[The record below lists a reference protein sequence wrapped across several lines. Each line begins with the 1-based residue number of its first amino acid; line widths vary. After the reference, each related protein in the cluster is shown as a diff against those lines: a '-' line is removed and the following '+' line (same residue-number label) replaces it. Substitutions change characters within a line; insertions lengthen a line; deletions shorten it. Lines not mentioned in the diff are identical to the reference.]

1 MHEDKVKRI
10 GIYHSKDM
18 DGICCGAIMKL
29 KYPDITLIGF
39 DYGENIWLKLMAA
52 GFASEEKNEAEPAT
66 CFPPNG
72 FDGEVIMADVSLKRD
87 EMFKLAEWCGN
98 RFTWIDHHKSAIED
112 VCGGIPSL
120 NPRRFN
126 MQSPQNREVFIRMC
140 VEVGPAACE
149 LCWDYLI
156 KNSRVHQDTPD
167 VVQLLGEYDTWR
179 NQDKERWDNAIMPFQ
194 YGMRLVCT
202 GVDDFP
208 MDLFNWAEPFMPLVG
223 PCPVTEKGMQIMRDG
238 RTVLKYQKQQNKR
251 AADMTAFEVEFEGLR
266 AICLNS
272 GGANSQ
278 LFESVW
284 DPEKHDI
291 MMPFVFT
298 GKYWVFSIYTTKP
311 EIDCSELAKRYGG
324 GGHKG
329 AAGFQVNR
337 WEVLH
342 RRAEKSGNEKTF
354 LLIDRDEAVI

>member
-1 MHEDKVKRI
+1 MKRI

-52 GFASEEKNEAEPAT
+52 GFASEEKNEAEPPT
-66 CFPPNG
+66 CFPPDG

-112 VCGGIPSL
+112 VCGAISPGYRRYGLI
-120 NPRRFN
+120 NPAN
-126 MQSPQNREVFIRMC
+126 EKVNINVY

-179 NQDKERWDNAIMPFQ
+179 NQDKDRWDNCIMPYQ
-194 YGMRLVCT
+194 YGMRLICT

-208 MDLFNWAEPFMPLVG
+208 MDLFGYAQPPVLPYMT
-223 PCPVTEKGMQIMRDG
+223 PCPVTEKGLRILHDG
-238 RTVLKYQKQQNKR
+238 RTVLKYQKQQNTR
-251 AADMTAFEVEFEGLR
+251 AAQFTAFEVEFEGLR
-266 AICLNS
+266 AICMNN

-278 LFESVW
+278 LFESVY
-284 DPEKHDI
+284 DEAKHDI
-291 MMPFVFT
+291 MIPFVFT
-298 GKYWVFSIYTTKP
+298 GKHWTFSIYSTKP
-311 EIDCSELAKRYGG
+311 DIDCSELAKKYGG

-329 AAGFQVNR
+329 AAGFQVTDAH
-337 WEVLH
+337 WF
-342 RRAEKSGNEKTF
+342 AETF
-354 LLIDRDEAVI
+354 LIFRKQERSVPFKDEPL